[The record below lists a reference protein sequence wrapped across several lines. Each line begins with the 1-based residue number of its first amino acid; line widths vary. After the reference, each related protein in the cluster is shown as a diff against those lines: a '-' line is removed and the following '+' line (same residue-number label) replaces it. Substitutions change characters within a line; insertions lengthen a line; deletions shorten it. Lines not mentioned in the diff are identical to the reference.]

1 MSSNNKS
8 NSQNEKVLLKGNEAF
23 AEAAIRGGL
32 RFYFGYP
39 ITPQSEIPE
48 FMSRELPKRGGV
60 FLQAESE
67 LGAINMA
74 YGAGA
79 AGGAVFI
86 SSSSP
91 GIALMQE
98 GMSFLCS
105 AEVPLVALNV
115 SRGGPGI
122 GGIQPGQA
130 DYFQTTRGGGNGDYK
145 IPVFAPASIQEA
157 IDLIYEAAELADK
170 WRNPIMIFA
179 DGIMGQMMEP
189 VSLPEQR
196 PFIEAGDIRKAKPW
210 AATGYGEDASK
221 RSIVKSLRMQPDEL
235 EAHVE
240 KLFEKYARAEKELVR
255 VETRDLDDADI
266 VLVAF
271 GTVARIAREAI
282 DILAERGIK
291 AGLIRP
297 ISLWPFPYATF
308 DEIGARTKAVISA
321 ELSMGQMLEDVKIG
335 VGKRL
340 PVRLIHRTGGMIP
353 TSLELAD
360 SAEKIYIESG
370 GTGFNNILINNT
382 GLQPGRRSGDKEV
395 L

>member
-1 MSSNNKS
+1 MT
-8 NSQNEKVLLKGNEAF
+8 EKVLMKGNEAF
-23 AEAAIRGGL
+23 AEAAIRGGA

-48 FMSRELPKRGGV
+48 FMSRELPKRGGT

-79 AGGAVFI
+79 SGGNVFI

-98 GMSFLCS
+98 GLSFLCS
-105 AEVPLVALNV
+105 AEVPLVILNV

-130 DYFQTTRGGGNGDYK
+130 DYLQVTRGGGNGDYK

-157 IDLIYEAAELADK
+157 VDLIYEAVSLSDY
-170 WRNPIMIFA
+170 WQNPIFIFA

-189 VSLPEQR
+189 VKLPEPR
-196 PFIEAGDIRKAKPW
+196 PFIKEEDIRAKKPW
-210 AATGYGEDASK
+210 AITGYGEDAST
-221 RSIVKSLRMQPDEL
+221 RRIVKSLRMQPDEL

-240 KLFEKYARAEKELVR
+240 KLFKKYALAEKELCR
-255 VETRDLDDADI
+255 VETIDVEDADI
-266 VLVAF
+266 VFVAF
-271 GTVARIAREAI
+271 GTVARITKEAMEL
-282 DILAERGIK
+282 LAEQGIK

-297 ISLWPFPYATF
+297 ISLWPFPYDAF
-308 DEIGARTKAVISA
+308 DKIGPKTKVVISA
-321 ELSMGQMLEDVKIG
+321 ELSMGQMIDDVRLG

-340 PVRLIHRTGGMIP
+340 PVKLIHRTGGIIP
-353 TSLELAD
+353 TSIEI
-360 SAEKIYIESG
+360 AEKAKK
-370 GTGFNNILINNT
+370 ILSE
-382 GLQPGRRSGDKEV
+382 L
-395 L
+395 

>member
-1 MSSNNKS
+1 MS
-8 NSQNEKVLLKGNEAF
+8 EKVLMKGNEAF
-23 AEAAIRGGL
+23 AEAAIRGGA

-48 FMSRELPKRGGV
+48 YMSRELPRRGGT

-79 AGGAVFI
+79 AGGSVFI

-130 DYFQTTRGGGNGDYK
+130 DYNQVTRGGGNGDYK

-157 IDLIYEAAELADK
+157 VDLLYEAVELAKK

-189 VSLPEQR
+189 VVLPEQR
-196 PFIEAGDIRKAKPW
+196 AFTEPQEIRTEKPW
-210 AATGYGEDASK
+210 AITGYGADDK
-221 RSIVKSLRMQPDEL
+221 DKNVVKSLRMQPDEL

-240 KLFEKYARAEKELVR
+240 YLFEKYGRAERELVR
-255 VETRDLDDADI
+255 VETAGLADADL

-271 GTVARIAREAI
+271 GTVARIAREAVEL
-282 DILAERGIK
+282 LAARGIK
-291 AGLIRP
+291 AGLVRP
-297 ISLWPFPYATF
+297 ISLWPFPYEAF
-308 DEIGARTKAVISA
+308 DQIGQSAKVVISA
-321 ELSMGQMLEDVKIG
+321 ELSMGQMIEDVKLG

-360 SAEKIYIESG
+360 RAEKIY
-370 GTGFNNILINNT
+370 
-382 GLQPGRRSGDKEV
+382 KEV
-395 L
+395 Q